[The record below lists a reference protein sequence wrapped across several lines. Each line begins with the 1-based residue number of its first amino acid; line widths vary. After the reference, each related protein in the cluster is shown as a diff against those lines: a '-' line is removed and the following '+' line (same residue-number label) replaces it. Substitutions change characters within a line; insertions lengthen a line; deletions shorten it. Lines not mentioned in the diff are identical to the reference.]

1 MIFMIEY
8 KKKSRQLIRQ
18 KIMTTSILLV
28 DDEML
33 FRERLGRAFEKREYV
48 VFLAGNYDEA
58 MHLIRQEKPELAV
71 VDMKMPGKSGLE
83 LIKDGLAVHPAMQV
97 VVLTGYGSIATATE
111 AVRLGAVS
119 YLPKPADVGDIL
131 SAFANNSELDIPE
144 KEDEFQAPSLARLEW
159 EHINRVLHDCKGNI
173 SAAAKRL
180 GLHRRTLQRKLN
192 KFPPDN

>member
-1 MIFMIEY
+1 
-8 KKKSRQLIRQ
+8 
-18 KIMTTSILLV
+18 MTASILVV
-28 DDEML
+28 DDEAL
-33 FRERLGRAFEKREYV
+33 FRERLGRAFEKREYRV
-48 VFLAGNYDEA
+48 LLAANYEEA
-58 MHLIRQEKPELAV
+58 MVLIQQEKPDMAV

-83 LIKDGLAVHPAMQV
+83 LIKDGLVIHPDLQI

-111 AVRLGAVS
+111 AVRLGAIS
-119 YLPKPADVGDIL
+119 YLPKPADVDDIIK
-131 SAFANNSELDIPE
+131 AFAQNTGLDIPE
-144 KEDEFQAPSLARLEW
+144 TEEDFLAPSLARMEW

>member
-1 MIFMIEY
+1 
-8 KKKSRQLIRQ
+8 
-18 KIMTTSILLV
+18 MTVSILVV
-28 DDEML
+28 DDEAL
-33 FRERLGRAFEKREYV
+33 FRDRLARAFEKREYQ
-48 VFLAGNYDEA
+48 VFTASGYDEA
-58 MHLIRQEKPELAV
+58 MVLIQEKRPDMAV

-83 LIKDGLAVHPAMQV
+83 LIKDGLAVHPEMQI

-119 YLPKPADVGDIL
+119 YLPKPADVDDIL
-131 SAFANNSELDIPE
+131 NAFSQNTELDIPE
-144 KEDEFQAPSLARLEW
+144 PEEDFLAPSLARMEW

-192 KFPPDN
+192 KFPPHS

>member
-1 MIFMIEY
+1 
-8 KKKSRQLIRQ
+8 
-18 KIMTTSILLV
+18 MTVSILVV
-28 DDEML
+28 DDEPL
-33 FRERLGRAFEKREYV
+33 FRERLGRAFEKREYR
-48 VFLAGNYDEA
+48 VFLAGNYEEA
-58 MHLIRQEKPELAV
+58 VALIRKEKPAMAV

-83 LIKDGLAVHPAMQV
+83 VIKDGLAAHPDLEI

-111 AVRLGAVS
+111 AVRLGALS
-119 YLPKPADVGDIL
+119 YLPKPADVDDIL
-131 SAFANNSELDIPE
+131 KAFAQSPELDIPE
-144 KEDEFQAPSLARLEW
+144 SEEEFQAPSLARMEW

>member
-1 MIFMIEY
+1 M
-8 KKKSRQLIRQ
+8 SA
-18 KIMTTSILLV
+18 SILVV
-28 DDEML
+28 DDEAL
-33 FRERLGRAFEKREYV
+33 FRERLGRAFAKREYQ
-48 VFLAGNYDEA
+48 VFLAANYDEA
-58 MHLIRQEKPELAV
+58 MILIQEKKPDMAV

-83 LIKDGLAVHPAMQV
+83 LIKDGLAVQPDLQI

-111 AVRLGAVS
+111 AVRLGALS
-119 YLPKPADVGDIL
+119 YLPKPADVDDIL
-131 SAFANNSELDIPE
+131 KAFAQNAALEIPE
-144 KEDEFQAPSLARLEW
+144 AEEDFQAPSLARMEW

>member
-1 MIFMIEY
+1 
-8 KKKSRQLIRQ
+8 
-18 KIMTTSILLV
+18 MTASILVV
-28 DDEML
+28 DDEVL
-33 FRERLGRAFEKREYV
+33 FRERLGRAFEKREYK
-48 VFLAGNYDEA
+48 VFLAANYDEA
-58 MHLIRQEKPELAV
+58 MTLVQQEKPDMAV

-83 LIKDGLAVHPAMQV
+83 LIKDALSINPDMQI

-111 AVRLGAVS
+111 AVRHGALS
-119 YLPKPADVGDIL
+119 YLPKPADVDDIL
-131 SAFANNSELDIPE
+131 KAFAQNTDLDIPE
-144 KEDEFQAPSLARLEW
+144 NEEDFMAPSLARMEW